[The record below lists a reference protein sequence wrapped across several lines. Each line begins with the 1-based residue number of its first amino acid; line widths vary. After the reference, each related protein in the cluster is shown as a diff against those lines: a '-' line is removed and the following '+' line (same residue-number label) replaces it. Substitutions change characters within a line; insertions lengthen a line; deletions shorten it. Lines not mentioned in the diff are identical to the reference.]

1 MSGLYSMW
9 VASKALVMAVLILE
23 MSKEAIFAIPLDD
36 LIHETPA
43 FSMINSIPCS

>member
-23 MSKEAIFAIPLDD
+23 MSKEAIFPSRL
-36 LIHETPA
+36 TT
-43 FSMINSIPCS
+43 